1 MAKFMCMHTFGLG
14 QVTTEQAKQIS
25 AASQKDPT
33 VKGER
38 SFLNLSEGK
47 GVCIW
52 EAPNEQAL
60 AGWFDQMKVPYD
72 AILPVELEGY
82 RGKLTELTPSRS
94 HATV

>member
-1 MAKFMCMHTFGLG
+1 MAKFMCMHTFGPG
-14 QVTTEQAKQIS
+14 QITREQAQQIS
-25 AASQKDPT
+25 AASQKDAT

-52 EAPNEQAL
+52 EAPNERAL
-60 AGWFDQMKVPYD
+60 STWFDKMKVPYD
-72 AILPVELEGY
+72 AIVPVELEGY
-82 RGKLTELTPSRS
+82 RGTLTELTPSRE